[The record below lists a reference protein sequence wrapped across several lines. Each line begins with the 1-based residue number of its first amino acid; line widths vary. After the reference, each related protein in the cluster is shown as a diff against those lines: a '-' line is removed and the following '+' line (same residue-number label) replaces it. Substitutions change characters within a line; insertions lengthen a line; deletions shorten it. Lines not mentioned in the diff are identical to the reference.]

1 MYVTEGAIIP
11 IDSIVGGLQRGAT
24 ERQYLGALASKESRN
39 LITRTYAITK
49 EEAAA
54 VDIVVGN
61 PGTLYTSAH
70 EFVRHAIFELL
81 MSYEASGFPD
91 HQVKD
96 TMSHIRAMRAEAQR
110 LQIRQD
116 FSESLTIYEQSLSSG
131 LDAGDYELI
140 HDTLLTI
147 EGYLDRTPDNFWRVQ
162 LKRTVLRSVVVK
174 GAIDA
179 FFEFARTHDDYTDRA
194 QRWQDWLDSLVD

>member
-1 MYVTEGAIIP
+1 MTEGAIIP
-11 IDSIVGGLQRGAT
+11 IDSIIAGLQRGAT
-24 ERQYLGALASKESRN
+24 DRQYLGSLASKESRN
-39 LITRTYAITK
+39 LITRTYSITK

-54 VDIVVGN
+54 VDIVVGS

-70 EFVRHAIFELL
+70 EFVRHAVFELL

-96 TMSHIRAMRAEAQR
+96 TMAHIRTMRAEAQR

-131 LDAGDYELI
+131 LDAGDYELV
-140 HDTLLTI
+140 HDTLQVI
-147 EGYLDRTPDNFWRVQ
+147 EGYLDRTPDNYWRVQ

-179 FFEFARTHDDYTDRA
+179 FFEFARTHESYTDRA
-194 QRWQDWLDSLVD
+194 RRWQDWLDSLVE